1 MDEFVQKLRKYEDTD
16 IGNSLISIFEFY
28 KIRKRLREEFLS
40 VLRQLCTDR
49 PANRIITFKKIKIE
63 EQEEITEILRQAITS
78 LEKNVSLA

>member
-49 PANRIITFKKIKIE
+49 PANRIVSFKKLKSE
-63 EQEEITEILRQAITS
+63 EQEEITEILRQAIS
-78 LEKNVSLA
+78 KLEKNVSLA